1 MKVSNEPPKQSEVS
15 SGKCHKEPQK
25 GYSSEGAVQLTL
37 LLRVMSAIE
46 RSEYRGEGDKG
57 HA

>member
-1 MKVSNEPPKQSEVS
+1 MKGSNEPPKQSEVS
-15 SGKCHKEPQK
+15 SDKCHEEPQE
-25 GYSSEGAVQLTL
+25 GYSSEGAVWLTL